1 MMNHWDSGFV
11 ITMYNRFMNHRKDR
25 FMITMKHWRS
35 RFMIIMKHWSCRFM
49 ITMKNWLVN
58 GMKGWV

>member
-25 FMITMKHWRS
+25 FMITMKYWRS

-49 ITMKNWLVN
+49 ITM
-58 GMKGWV
+58 